1 MDEGLIEKALNQLEF
16 MIYSSNYSQKEEEV
30 LKKIID
36 KIDTFDLLLLY
47 RTQQITINSLKCKA
61 CYWYE
66 DKIWECG
73 TTPER
78 CVECEKN
85 DYCSF
90 AERD

>member
-1 MDEGLIEKALNQLEF
+1 MDEGLIEKALSQLAIDVSELQRLF
-16 MIYSSNYSQKEEEV
+16 QEQKMIA
-30 LKKIID
+30 
-36 KIDTFDLLLLY
+36 
-47 RTQQITINSLKCKA
+47 NSLKCKA